1 MSRYV
6 LGVDIGSSKTH
17 ALVVREDGTLLGAG
31 EAGAGNHQ
39 MVGYVGMAEVLRAAS
54 GQALAAAGLHAEQL
68 AAAGLGVSGYDW
80 PSQLPQMLGAVREAG
95 ISAPAEVVN
104 DAVLGL
110 VAGAPEL
117 WGLALVAGSGSN
129 CRGRDRHGRE
139 GRVAGEGVPFGEYG
153 GGAELAFLSFQ
164 AVSRA
169 WSLRGPA
176 TSLSDALIAEVGAT
190 SLDDLI
196 EGVSV
201 GRYQV
206 SNRVAPRVF
215 VAAQAGDAVATELLA
230 QLGRGLADMAA
241 GVIRQ
246 LALEYEEFPVVLVG
260 SLFKGGSLL
269 TEPLA
274 QALHAVAPGAWLT
287 PLRTP
292 PVAGGALLA
301 LQRLGPVT
309 ADVRGRLLEQVAA
322 QRWTPTASEHVA

>member
-17 ALVVREDGTLLGAG
+17 VLVVREDGALLGAG

-39 MVGYVGMAEVLRAAS
+39 TVGYAGMAAALRVAS
-54 GQALAAAGLHAEQL
+54 EQALTAAGVEAEQL
-68 AAAGLGVSGYDW
+68 AAAALGVSGYDW
-80 PSQLPQMLGAVREAG
+80 PSQLPQMLGTVREAG
-95 ISAPAEVVN
+95 ISAPAAVVN

-117 WGLALVAGSGSN
+117 WGLALVSGSGSN

-153 GGAELAFLSFQ
+153 GGTELAFLCFQ

-169 WSLRGPA
+169 WSWRGPS
-176 TSLSDALIAEVGAT
+176 TSLSEALAAEVGAAGV
-190 SLDDLI
+190 DDLI

-201 GRYQV
+201 GRYRV

-215 VAAQAGDAVATELLA
+215 AAARAGDAVATDLLA
-230 QLGRGLADMAA
+230 QLGRGLADLAA

-246 LALEYEEFPVVLVG
+246 LALEQEEFPVVLVG
-260 SLFKGGSLL
+260 SLFKGGPLL
-269 TEPLA
+269 TEPLKE
-274 QALHAVAPGAWLT
+274 ALRAVAPGAWLT
-287 PLRTP
+287 PLRSP

-301 LQRLGPVT
+301 LEQLGPVT
-309 ADVRGRLLEQVAA
+309 ADARGRLLEQVEA
-322 QRWTPTASEHVA
+322 QRWTPTATGTVA

>member
-17 ALVVREDGTLLGAG
+17 AVVAREDGELMGAG

-39 MVGYVGMAEVLRAAS
+39 VVGYGGMAATLRAAS
-54 GQALAAAGLHAEQL
+54 EQALAEAGLRAEQL

-80 PSQLPQMLGAVREAG
+80 PSQLPQMLAAVREAG
-95 ISAPAEVVN
+95 IAAPAEVVN

-110 VAGAPEL
+110 VAGAPEM

-129 CRGRDRHGRE
+129 CRGRDRNGRE

-153 GGAELAFLSFQ
+153 GAGELLFLSFQ

-169 WSLRGPA
+169 WSWRGPA
-176 TSLSDALIAEVGAT
+176 TRLSEDFAAEVGAR
-190 SLDDLI
+190 SVDDLI

-201 GRYQV
+201 GRYRLT
-206 SNRVAPRVF
+206 NRAAPLVF
-215 VAAQAGDAVATELLA
+215 AAAREGDAVARDLLA

-246 LALEYEEFPVVLVG
+246 LALERETFPVVLVG
-260 SLFKGGSLL
+260 SLFKGGPLL
-269 TEPLA
+269 TGPLDEA
-274 QALHAVAPGAWLT
+274 VRAVAPGAWLT
-287 PLRTP
+287 RLAAP

-301 LQRLGPVT
+301 LQRLGTVAPE
-309 ADVRGRLLEQVAA
+309 ARERLLRQLGALPWAA
-322 QRWTPTASEHVA
+322 EEP

>member
-17 ALVVREDGTLLGAG
+17 ALVVREDGELLGAG
-31 EAGAGNHQ
+31 EAGGGNHQ
-39 MVGYVGMAEVLRAAS
+39 TVGYTGLVAALRAAS
-54 GQALAAAGLHAEQL
+54 AQALAAAGLHSEQL

-80 PSQLPQMLGAVREAG
+80 PSQLPAMLGAVREAG

-110 VAGAPEL
+110 VAGAPDL
-117 WGLALVAGSGSN
+117 WGLALVSGSGSC

-139 GRVAGEGVPFGEYG
+139 GRVAGEGVLFGEYG
-153 GGAELAFLSFQ
+153 GGTELAFLSFQ

-169 WSLRGPA
+169 WSWRGPA
-176 TSLSDALIAEVGAT
+176 TSLSEALIAEVGAVD
-190 SLDDLI
+190 LDDLI

-215 VAAQAGDAVATELLA
+215 AAARAGDAVAIEILT
-230 QLGRGLADMAA
+230 QLGQGLADMAA

-246 LALEYEEFPVVLVG
+246 LALEQEEFPVVLVG
-260 SLFKGGSLL
+260 SLFKGGPLL

-274 QALHAVAPGAWLT
+274 QALHTVAPGAWLT
-287 PLRTP
+287 PLSAP
-292 PVAGGALLA
+292 PVAGGGLLA
-301 LQRLGPVT
+301 LQQLGPVASDT
-309 ADVRGRLLEQVAA
+309 RNRLLERVGA
-322 QRWTPTASEHVA
+322 QHWTFTAREIVH

>member
-1 MSRYV
+1 MSRYA

-17 ALVVREDGTLLGAG
+17 ALVVREDGAVLGAG

-39 MVGYVGMAEVLRAAS
+39 TVGYAGMAAALRAAS
-54 GQALAAAGLHAEQL
+54 AQALAAAGLHAERL

-117 WGLALVAGSGSN
+117 WGLALVSGSGSN

-139 GRVAGEGVPFGEYG
+139 GRVTGEGVPFGEYG
-153 GGAELAFLSFQ
+153 GGTELAFLSFQ

-169 WSLRGPA
+169 WSWRGPA
-176 TSLSDALIAEVGAT
+176 TSLSEALVAEVGAA
-190 SLDDLI
+190 SVDDLI

-201 GRYQV
+201 GRYYV

-215 VAAQAGDAVATELLA
+215 AAAQAGDAVATELLA
-230 QLGRGLADMAA
+230 QLGRGLADLAA

-246 LALEYEEFPVVLVG
+246 LSLEQETFPVVLVG
-260 SLFKGGSLL
+260 SLFKGGPLL

-274 QALHAVAPGAWLT
+274 RALHAVAPGAWLT
-287 PLRTP
+287 PLRAP

-309 ADVRGRLLEQVAA
+309 PDTRDRLLAQVGA
-322 QRWTPTASEHVA
+322 QRWTPTARETVA

>member
-1 MSRYV
+1 MKRYV

-17 ALVVREDGTLLGAG
+17 ALVVGEHGELLGMG

-39 MVGYVGMAEVLRAAS
+39 TVGYDGMAAALRTAS
-54 GQALAAAGLHAEQL
+54 GQALAAAGLQAEQL
-68 AAAGLGVSGYDW
+68 AAVGLGVSGYDW
-80 PSQLPQMLGAVREAG
+80 PSQLPQMIQVVREAG
-95 ISAPAEVVN
+95 VHASLEVVN

-117 WGLALVAGSGSN
+117 WGLALVSGSGSN

-153 GGAELAFLSFQ
+153 GGTELAFLSFQ

-169 WSLRGPA
+169 WSRRGSA
-176 TSLSDALIAEVGAT
+176 TSLSEVLVDAVGAV
-190 SLDDLI
+190 SVDDLI

-201 GRYQV
+201 GRYDV
-206 SNRVAPRVF
+206 SNRVVPRIF
-215 VAAQAGDAVATELLA
+215 AAARAGDAVAIDLLT
-230 QLGRGLADMAA
+230 QLGHGLADMAA

-246 LALEYEEFPVVLVG
+246 LALEQEEFPVVLVG
-260 SLFKGGSLL
+260 SLFKGGPLL

-287 PLRTP
+287 RLSAP
-292 PVAGGALLA
+292 PVVGGALLA
-301 LQRLGPVT
+301 LQQLGPVAPGT
-309 ADVRGRLLEQVAA
+309 RTRLLDQVAA
-322 QRWTPTASEHVA
+322 QRWAST